1 MSFSARYRALV
12 YASLVASFLVVVWGG
27 VVRVTGSGLG
37 CPDWPLCHGQFLPS
51 LDPATRIEWTHRF
64 LAIASGLTV
73 AAMVLWTFI
82 SYRADRRVLWLAIG
96 VAVLYPLQAV
106 LGGITVLLE
115 LSPEWVTLHLANAEL
130 LLAAL
135 TILAVIVRWPALA
148 RERAP
153 GWTWLILASA
163 IGMFVVLLSGALVR
177 GANATYACFSWPLCG
192 AIALPLDQ
200 APSHANVI
208 AQRIDLPTSGAPLIA
223 MLHRY
228 ITAIVG
234 LALIAACAQA
244 WRHRREVPGLG
255 GAAIA
260 TALIFVLQVAIGAAN
275 PLSNFRDWALAA
287 HPAAASLLWCST
299 VALAALAWRP
309 MSGQG
314 AVVRDLIA
322 LTKPAIMS
330 LLLLTALGGMFL
342 AARGV
347 PPFGI
352 LAATLIGG
360 AAASGGASSLN
371 HYFDRDIDE
380 RMRRTRHRPLPAHR
394 ISTRVAVVWGIALNV
409 IAFIVLA
416 VFANLLAAA
425 LALAG
430 TIFYILVYT
439 VWLKRTTAQNIV
451 IGGAAGAIPPLV
463 GWAAITGSLDLAA
476 WLLFAIIFFW
486 TPAHFWALAL
496 LIRDDYER
504 AGVPM
509 LPVVRGDQA
518 TAWNILAYAATL
530 LPLTLL
536 LFIIGGLGYVYLGAA
551 IVLGALFIAYAFRLL
566 RSGALRRRAMAR
578 AVYLYSLLYLA
589 LLFVAIMVDSTLRL

>member
-1 MSFSARYRALV
+1 MTFSPRYRALV

-64 LAIASGLTV
+64 LAIASGV
-73 AAMVLWTFI
+73 AVATMVLWTFV
-82 SYRADRRVLWLAIG
+82 SYRADRRVLTLAIV
-96 VAVLYPLQAV
+96 VAILYPLQAV
-106 LGGITVLLE
+106 LGAITVLLE
-115 LSPEWVTLHLANAEL
+115 LPHEWVTLHLANAEL
-130 LLAAL
+130 LLATL
-135 TILAVIVRWPALA
+135 TVLAVVVRWPSIA
-148 RERAP
+148 RAP
-153 GWTWLILASA
+153 SAGWTWLALAAA
-163 IGMFVVLLSGALVR
+163 IGTFVIMLSGAYVR
-177 GANATYACFSWPLCG
+177 GANATTACLSWPLCG
-192 AIALPLDQ
+192 VEQDWVLIGAPAIAM
-200 APSHANVI
+200 A
-208 AQRIDLPTSGAPLIA
+208 
-223 MLHRY
+223 HRY
-228 ITAIVG
+228 VAAAVG
-234 LALIAACAQA
+234 VLVIGACVEA
-244 WRHRREVPGLG
+244 WRHRRDAPGLG
-255 GAAIA
+255 PLAIA
-260 TALIFVLQVAIGAAN
+260 TALIFALQVAVGAAN
-275 PLSNFRDWALAA
+275 PLTQFSPWALGA
-287 HPAAASLLWCST
+287 HPAAASLLWCSV
-299 VALAALAWRP
+299 VALAAVAWRP
-309 MSGQG
+309 AARQG
-314 AVVRDLIA
+314 VLVRDLVS

-394 ISTRVAVVWGIALNV
+394 VSTRIAVVWGIALNV
-409 IAFIVLA
+409 VAFVVLA

-430 TIFYILVYT
+430 TVFYILVYT
-439 VWLKRTTAQNIV
+439 IWLKRTTAQNIV

-509 LPVVRGDQA
+509 LPVVRGDEV
-518 TAWNILAYAATL
+518 TAWNILAYAASL

-536 LFIIGGLGYVYLGAA
+536 LFIIGGLGYLYLAAA

-566 RSGALRRRAMAR
+566 RSGAVRRRAMAR
-578 AVYLYSLLYLA
+578 AVYLYSLAYLA